1 MAVEICNDSHPFAAC
16 LPFGIS
22 VNLIHGNFKEIA
34 MVSEADYFA
43 CLESIEGK
51 AEYQNGV
58 IYDMAG
64 GSPRH
69 GLITMNC
76 GTAIGSQLKDKN
88 CGVYSPDVLLGVELA
103 HSYFFPDLFVACGK
117 LELDKVNRNAVKN
130 PQVIVEVLSPST
142 MDRDR
147 TSKLLRYIQIPSLQE
162 YILVEQ
168 HKALVDVCFINDR
181 GVWDSETVRG
191 LDAMVKIRS
200 LGIEVAMA
208 DIYRLVDFEVP
219 TEPS

>member
-1 MAVEICNDSHPFAAC
+1 MATAKKITW
-16 LPFGIS
+16 
-22 VNLIHGNFKEIA
+22 
-34 MVSEADYFA
+34 VSEADYFA
-43 CLESIEGK
+43 YLESIEGK

-64 GSPRH
+64 GDPEHSR
-69 GLITMNC
+69 IAANC
-76 GTAIGSQLKDKN
+76 CAFILSAIKDKK
-88 CGVYSPDVLLGVELA
+88 CSSFTSDLQVGIELA
-103 HSYFFPDLFVACGK
+103 ESYFFPDVTVICGP
-117 LELDKVNRNAVKN
+117 LERSKKHTNVVKN

-147 TSKLLRYIQIPSLQE
+147 TSKLLRYMQIPSLQE

-168 HKALVDVCFINDR
+168 HKPLVDVCFINDR

-191 LDAMVKIRS
+191 LDGMVKIRS

-219 TEPS
+219 GEGS

>member
-1 MAVEICNDSHPFAAC
+1 MSTAKK
-16 LPFGIS
+16 IS
-22 VNLIHGNFKEIA
+22 L
-34 MVSEADYFA
+34 VSEADYFA
-43 CLESIEGK
+43 YLESIEGK

-64 GSPRH
+64 GSPQH

-76 GTAIGSQLKDKN
+76 GIAIGSQLKGKN

-103 HSYFFPDLFVACGK
+103 RSYFFPDLFVACGK
-117 LELDKVNRNAVKN
+117 LELDQANKNVVKN

-147 TSKLLRYIQIPSLQE
+147 TSKLLRYMQIPSLRE
-162 YILVEQ
+162 YLLVEQ
-168 HKALVDVCFINDR
+168 HKPLVDVCFINER

-191 LDAMVKIRS
+191 LEGKVRIRS
-200 LGIEVAMA
+200 LGIELAME
-208 DIYRLVDFEVP
+208 DLYRLVEFPVEKPQD
-219 TEPS
+219 

>member
-1 MAVEICNDSHPFAAC
+1 
-16 LPFGIS
+16 
-22 VNLIHGNFKEIA
+22 
-34 MVSEADYFA
+34 
-43 CLESIEGK
+43 
-51 AEYQNGV
+51 
-58 IYDMAG
+58 
-64 GSPRH
+64 
-69 GLITMNC
+69 
-76 GTAIGSQLKDKN
+76 
-88 CGVYSPDVLLGVELA
+88 
-103 HSYFFPDLFVACGK
+103 
-117 LELDKVNRNAVKN
+117 
-130 PQVIVEVLSPST
+130 

-147 TSKLLRYIQIPSLQE
+147 TSKLLRYMQIPSLQE

-168 HKALVDVCFINDR
+168 HKPLVDVCFINDR